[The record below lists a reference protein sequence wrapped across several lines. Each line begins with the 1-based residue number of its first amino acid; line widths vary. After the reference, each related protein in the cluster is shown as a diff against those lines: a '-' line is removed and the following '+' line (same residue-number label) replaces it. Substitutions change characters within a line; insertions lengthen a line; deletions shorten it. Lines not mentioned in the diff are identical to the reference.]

1 MKNLSWLFSL
11 ILLLFACNKQQ
22 HTPLSVK
29 ETIAKAASTN
39 AASVRKTTSK
49 KIFIHYMPWFE
60 TPDSKGTWGYHWKM
74 NTQDPAIIVNGK
86 REIAAYYYPQTGP
99 YYSSDPAIIE
109 YQLLLMKYAGADG
122 VFIDWPGTRAINDL
136 PDNLANSNALISKL
150 NAVGLQFGI
159 VQEDRN
165 WNAGNTAGAH
175 GDFVYMQNNYFPQSN
190 YLTSNGA
197 PVVLN
202 FGPIT
207 FHTSTEWDAILSG
220 ISPKPKILPLY
231 GFTSEIGTNNAGGE
245 YPWIYQDHPTVVNN
259 YYKQAAGFSLSVG
272 VVYPG
277 FNSFYAAGQADG
289 PTWTIPYNGTFGT
302 MLDKALASSVN
313 IIQFATWNDYGE
325 GTMIEPTQEF
335 GYTFL
340 TTMQQKLG
348 VPYTQQELELI
359 YQLYRARKT
368 YAGNP
373 AVQTQLDHVFTY
385 LANLQVTQAASLLN
399 NLGGG
404 NTTSGVYIKNRWLS
418 TYLYEDNGQVKYTTS
433 PGGNQYRWMQETG
446 NGHVRFKNLSTGHY
460 LNIEH
465 LYSYAESTDVP
476 ATYYSSYWV
485 LENYSGYT
493 RLKNEWKG
501 TYLNLENQSGLAQCT
516 LVPDYFESNQWTLV
530 P

>member
-1 MKNLSWLFSL
+1 
-11 ILLLFACNKQQ
+11 
-22 HTPLSVK
+22 
-29 ETIAKAASTN
+29 
-39 AASVRKTTSK
+39 
-49 KIFIHYMPWFE
+49 
-60 TPDSKGTWGYHWKM
+60 
-74 NTQDPAIIVNGK
+74 
-86 REIAAYYYPQTGP
+86 
-99 YYSSDPAIIE
+99 
-109 YQLLLMKYAGADG
+109 
-122 VFIDWPGTRAINDL
+122 
-136 PDNLANSNALISKL
+136 
-150 NAVGLQFGI
+150 
-159 VQEDRN
+159 
-165 WNAGNTAGAH
+165 
-175 GDFVYMQNNYFPQSN
+175 MQNNYFPQSN

-501 TYLNLENQSGLAQCT
+501 TYLNLENQS
-516 LVPDYFESNQWTLV
+516 
-530 P
+530 